1 MARKVKNLFKR
12 IGRAYMKG
20 AIELY
25 GPMIRYKVSPLI

>member
-1 MARKVKNLFKR
+1 MVKRVKNLFKR

-25 GPMIRYKVSPLI
+25 GPTVRYRISPLI